1 MRTAYFSPT
10 DAIQVPVFRRSAL
23 AAGAVIDGPAVIEE
37 KTSTTVL
44 YPGQRA
50 AIDGYLNIADRAA
63 PRDHSDR
70 RFAASGGR
78 GVIRCAVP
86 PRNLLKWCNP
96 CLPCRSP
103 SPAASTI
110 ACSPL
115 QTGEIKPDGIDL
127 NFLVMDNPREI
138 FDRMSNRL
146 EFDACEMSSSEF
158 VTRYAAKKLP
168 FVALPVFASR
178 VFRHGFIVV
187 NRKHIKS
194 AKDLAGKRVGVP
206 LYTQT
211 AAIFI
216 RGLMQHDL
224 GIDLDE
230 IEWVQGAIN
239 EPGAYGNPSVMPML
253 KPVNIKPNNS
263 GKSLSD
269 LLEAG
274 EIHAIVG
281 SNMPRAL
288 GRHPDV
294 VRLFPDYRAKEK
306 DYYRRTKIFPIMHLV
321 VIRND
326 VYEKNPFVATS
337 LYDAFNEAKDCARE
351 KMRYSGTLR
360 YMLPWLPDDVE
371 EIDELFG
378 GDCWPYGIEPNRPT
392 LEALVTY
399 MVEQGLIPEP
409 IPIEKLFVPT
419 FG

>member
-1 MRTAYFSPT
+1 MPGLPMTFAC
-10 DAIQVPVFRRSAL
+10 
-23 AAGAVIDGPAVIEE
+23 G
-37 KTSTTVL
+37 L
-44 YPGQRA
+44 Y
-50 AIDGYLNIADRAA
+50 DRMQA
-63 PRDHSDR
+63 
-70 RFAASGGR
+70 
-78 GVIRCAVP
+78 
-86 PRNLLKWCNP
+86 
-96 CLPCRSP
+96 
-103 SPAASTI
+103 
-110 ACSPL
+110 L

-127 NFLVMDNPREI
+127 NYLVMDNPREI
-138 FDRMSNRL
+138 FDRMSNGL

-158 VTRYAAKKLP
+158 VSRYAAKKLP

-187 NRKHIKS
+187 NKKHIKS

-224 GIDLDE
+224 GVDLSS
-230 IEWVQGAIN
+230 IEWIQGAIN
-239 EPGAYGNPSVMPML
+239 EPGSYGHPSVMPML

-269 LLEAG
+269 LLESG
-274 EIHAIVG
+274 DIHAIIG
-281 SNMPRAL
+281 SNLPRAL
-288 GRHPDV
+288 KRHPDV
-294 VRLFPDYRAKEK
+294 VRLFPDYRKHEQ
-306 DYYRRTKIFPIMHLV
+306 DYYKRTKIFPIMHLI

-337 LYDAFNEAKDCARE
+337 LYDAFNAAKDSARE

-371 EIDELFG
+371 EIDTLFG
-378 GDCWPYGIEPNRPT
+378 GDCWPYGVEPNRAT
-392 LEALVTY
+392 IEALVTY
-399 MVEQGLIPEP
+399 MVEQGLIPSA